1 MGQAGSDVAKDAS
14 DIVLSDDNFAS
25 IVAAIE
31 EGRRIFDNI
40 QKFIL
45 HVLAT
50 NVAQAIVLLVGLV
63 FKDDSGLSVFPI
75 APVQIMW
82 IIMATSGL
90 PDMGLGFERAVAGI
104 MERPPVSLKTG
115 VFSMEFLIDTTVY
128 GIWIAALCLSSFVLR
143 MYAFGDGNL
152 GTDCNDKYSDSC
164 ETVFKARA
172 TTFACLTWF
181 SLFLAWEMIDKRR
194 SFFRMQPGSKLYFTQ
209 WMHDVWRNQFL
220 FWAIML
226 GFVTLFPIQYIPVIS
241 DTVFKHKGITWEWAI
256 VFIAAGLFFGGIEAW
271 KFAKRVYFRR
281 QARKNQGVEWKDMD
295 LEQRTFGEY
304 LTPDSSEASVR
315 HDSEKVDA
323 QAAAQRNNAEKKA

>member
-1 MGQAGSDVAKDAS
+1 
-14 DIVLSDDNFAS
+14 
-25 IVAAIE
+25 
-31 EGRRIFDNI
+31 
-40 QKFIL
+40 
-45 HVLAT
+45 
-50 NVAQAIVLLVGLV
+50 
-63 FKDDSGLSVFPI
+63 
-75 APVQIMW
+75 
-82 IIMATSGL
+82 
-90 PDMGLGFERAVAGI
+90 
-104 MERPPVSLKTG
+104 
-115 VFSMEFLIDTTVY
+115 
-128 GIWIAALCLSSFVLR
+128 
-143 MYAFGDGNL
+143 
-152 GTDCNDKYSDSC
+152 
-164 ETVFKARA
+164 
-172 TTFACLTWF
+172 
-181 SLFLAWEMIDKRR
+181 
-194 SFFRMQPGSKLYFTQ
+194 
-209 WMHDVWRNQFL
+209 MHDVWRNQFL